1 MTQKQLAGLTPVLA
15 ILVAFS
21 VGGVLMFFIGENPIE
36 IYGKMLERTLGTPY
50 GFGQVLYRT
59 TPLVLTGLAVAIP
72 FQAGLFNIGGEGQ
85 ALVGTFACALVGAAI
100 PPALPSILSIAVC
113 LLASAVAG
121 GIWGALAGGLKV
133 RFGVNEVIT
142 TIMLNFIA
150 SALVGYL
157 LTNHF
162 AVTGTAHTA
171 EIALSARL
179 PRLDNFGGFFHR
191 APVNVALFLSLLI
204 ACGAYFLVFKTKSGY
219 ELRAVGLNV
228 EASRYAGIHVSL
240 HVLGSMTLAG
250 ALAGLTAANYVMGY
264 KYYFEFGATSG
275 VGFLGIAVAMLA
287 HANPAWI
294 VLSAFLFGV
303 LDYGGLTINA
313 YVPKEIFLIIQ
324 ALVILLIIVAQKF
337 NHRLALSGVVKP

>member
-1 MTQKQLAGLTPVLA
+1 MTQKQLALLTPVLA
-15 ILVAFS
+15 ILIAFAI
-21 VGGVLMFFIGENPIE
+21 GGLLILLIGENPIE
-36 IYGKMLERTLGTPY
+36 IYSKMFERTLGTRY

-59 TPLVLTGLAVAIP
+59 TPLILTGLAVAIP

-85 ALVGTFACALVGAAI
+85 ALIGTFACALVGAAI
-100 PPALPSILSIAVC
+100 PPSTPS
-113 LLASAVAG
+113 LLAVGLCFGIAALAG
-121 GIWGALAGGLKV
+121 GSWGAIAGGLKV

-162 AVTGTAHTA
+162 AVPATTHTA
-171 EIALSARL
+171 EIAESARL
-179 PRLDNFGGFFHR
+179 ARLDNFGGFFQR
-191 APVNVALFLSLLI
+191 APVNLAFFFSLLC
-204 ACGAYFLVFKTKSGY
+204 AAGAYVLVFKTKSGY
-219 ELRAVGLNV
+219 ELRAVGLNI
-228 EASRYAGIHVSL
+228 EAARYAGINVSA
-240 HVLGSMTLAG
+240 HMMGAMTIAG

-287 HANPAWI
+287 NANPAWI

-313 YVPKEIFLIIQ
+313 YVPKEIFLVIQ
-324 ALVILLIIVAQKF
+324 ALVILFIIIAQKF
-337 NHRLALSGVVKP
+337 KHSTAV

>member
-1 MTQKQLAGLTPVLA
+1 MTQKQLALLTPVLA
-15 ILVAFS
+15 ILVAFFI
-21 VGGVLMFFIGENPIE
+21 GGLLILTIGENPIE
-36 IYGKMLERTLGTPY
+36 IYGKMFQRTLGTPY

-59 TPLVLTGLAVAIP
+59 TPLILTGLAVAIP

-85 ALVGTFACALVGAAI
+85 ALVGSFTCALVGAWI
-100 PPALPSILSIAVC
+100 PSSMPT
-113 LLASAVAG
+113 LLAVGLCLGTAALAG
-121 GIWGALAGGLKV
+121 GSWGAIAGGLKV

-162 AVTGTAHTA
+162 AVTATTHTA
-171 EIALSARL
+171 EIVESARL
-179 PRLDNFGGFFHR
+179 ARLDDFGGFFQR
-191 APVNVALFLSLLI
+191 APLNLALFLSL
-204 ACGAYFLVFKTKSGY
+204 ACAAGAYFLVFKTKSGY
-219 ELRAVGLNV
+219 ELRAVGLNI
-228 EASRYAGIHVSL
+228 EAARYAGINVGL
-240 HVLGSMTLAG
+240 HTIGSMAIAG
-250 ALAGLTAANYVMGY
+250 ALAGLTAANFVMGY

-287 HANPAWI
+287 NANPAWI

-313 YVPKEIFLIIQ
+313 YVPKEIFLVIQ
-324 ALVILLIIVAQKF
+324 ALVILFIIVAQKLKDK
-337 NHRLALSGVVKP
+337 LAQG

>member
-1 MTQKQLAGLTPVLA
+1 MTQKQLALLTPILA
-15 ILVAFS
+15 ILVAFFI
-21 VGGVLMFFIGENPIE
+21 GGLLILFIGENPIE
-36 IYGKMLERTLGTPY
+36 IYGKMFERTLGTPY

-85 ALVGTFACALVGAAI
+85 ALVGTFACALVGAVIPTATPSLLAI
-100 PPALPSILSIAVC
+100 GAC
-113 LLASAVAG
+113 LLASAIAG
-121 GIWGALAGGLKV
+121 GTWGAIAGGLKV

-157 LTNHF
+157 LTNHV
-162 AVTGTAHTA
+162 AVSGTAHTA

-179 PRLDNFGGFFHR
+179 PRLDDFGGFFQR
-191 APVNVALFLSLLI
+191 APVNLALFLSLLI
-204 ACGAYFLVFKTKSGY
+204 AVGAYVLVFKTKSGY
-219 ELRAVGLNV
+219 ELRAVGLNI
-228 EASRYAGIHVSL
+228 EAARYAGINVGL
-240 HVLGSMTLAG
+240 HILGSMTVAG

-264 KYYFEFGATSG
+264 KYYYEFGATSG

-287 HANPAWI
+287 NANPAWI
-294 VLSAFLFGV
+294 VLSALLFGV

-324 ALVILLIIVAQKF
+324 ALVILFIIVAQKF
-337 NHRLALSGVVKP
+337 KSRFVISNA

>member
-1 MTQKQLAGLTPVLA
+1 MTQKQLALLTPVLA
-15 ILVAFS
+15 ILIAFFI
-21 VGGVLMFFIGENPIE
+21 GGILILLIGENPIE
-36 IYGKMLERTLGTPY
+36 IYAKMFERTLGTRY

-85 ALVGTFACALVGAAI
+85 ALVGAFACALVGVAIPASTPSLVAFAICLGAAAI
-100 PPALPSILSIAVC
+100 
-113 LLASAVAG
+113 AG
-121 GIWGALAGGLKV
+121 GSWGAIAGGLKV

-150 SALVGYL
+150 AALVGYL

-162 AVTGTAHTA
+162 AVPATAHTA
-171 EIALSARL
+171 EIVESARL
-179 PRLDNFGGFFHR
+179 ARLDDFGGFFQR
-191 APVNVALFLSLLI
+191 APVSLALLLSL
-204 ACGAYFLVFKTKSGY
+204 ACAAGAYFLVFKTKSGY
-219 ELRAVGLNV
+219 ELRAVGLNT
-228 EASRYAGIHVSL
+228 EAARYAGINVGL
-240 HVLGSMTLAG
+240 HILGSMTIAG

-264 KYYFEFGATSG
+264 KYYFEFGAISG

-287 HANPAWI
+287 NANPAWI

-324 ALVILLIIVAQKF
+324 ALVILFIIVAQKSDKLTKS
-337 NHRLALSGVVKP
+337 R